1 MKKLLFILL
10 AWVVME
16 GLSAQ
21 NNDGADMPALLE
33 NKVWKMQLPQDK
45 QYAME
50 MEFRDAG
57 WRSVFLYDGKRTET
71 FYSYSLCGD
80 TIKVF
85 ESRKNYIIQ
94 ELTDS
99 TLIFQYLPDTLTIG
113 VGPVRCVTDNSLQGQ
128 WENENR
134 LDSIWRAE
142 ISWNIG
148 VLDMSGS
155 PVKDLSTIEPP
166 RWAKWDY
173 DLEKYYTSQMVY
185 PEELLKKNQ
194 AGYSVVM
201 FSIDTLGLPHNTYI
215 LTSRHKEFDKEVIR
229 LTKELPHCLPCRD
242 KDGKR
247 MKCYYAVY
255 VPFLPQHYRNRVKAD
270 SIAEEEQKH
279 CFVEWEAVSSFQ
291 DGEPWSAQNYITRH
305 LKYDPTLLG
314 DKQQARGIYTMRINS
329 YGEVYEAKVLRS
341 CGIQDWDN
349 QVLEII
355 RKMPRWTPTIN
366 YYGKGEYR
374 ESVWTIPIFF
384 KRNGNLIAY
393 TAESHLEVGV
403 PICYLNE
410 QGDTIIP
417 YGKYKF
423 CQTDTIRHIGF
434 VYENRQNARIVCI
447 DNQGKELFYV
457 YKYDNGPDYI
467 REGLFRIMDEDGWIG
482 FADSLGN
489 VVIKPQF
496 KFATSFENGKAQAT
510 TSGDAIN
517 DGEHSFWKSDEW
529 QLIDHKGDKMIK
541 YVAIRNGTSL
551 KGLQIT
557 IFGKQREIS
566 QEISYSYPPDIEFAN
581 NLDVWVNL
589 QDVSFDGKDD
599 ILVNLGQYSNQ
610 MIQYYD
616 CFVWDETKGQYCKDE
631 SFRQIENPQIN
642 NEKRC
647 VFSSSRIS
655 AASYSYKR
663 FEFIEGHFIET
674 AVLTQTFRASKQP
687 PLFTEKQYVKGRG
700 WVTLHK
706 DVPVD
711 KINRDW
717 LSIIMK

>member
-384 KRNGNLIAY
+384 KRNGNLIAH

-410 QGDTIIP
+410 QGDTIVP